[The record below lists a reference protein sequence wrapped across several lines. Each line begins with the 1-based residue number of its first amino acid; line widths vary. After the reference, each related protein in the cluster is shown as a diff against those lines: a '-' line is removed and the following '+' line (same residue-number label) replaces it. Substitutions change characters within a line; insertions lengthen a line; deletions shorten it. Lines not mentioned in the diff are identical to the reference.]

1 MLKDIT
7 LGQYFP
13 GNSFLHKLDPRM
25 KLILTV
31 FYVVALFLVPDFWGF
46 ALIGALMVLIIAFSG
61 ISLKVVLRG
70 LRPLLFIIVFT
81 AFFNLLYGGG
91 DPVFPGIAWLG
102 WLKTQGVRNALFMIL
117 RIILLILGTSYLT
130 YTTSPVMLTDA
141 MERLFRPFKVFKLP
155 VHELA
160 MMMTIALRFIPTL
173 IDETD
178 KIINAQKARG
188 ADFETGN
195 IFHRAKALIPI
206 LIPLLI
212 SAFRRAEELADAME
226 CRCYHGGEGRTR
238 FKVYSFSWRDFLAL
252 GLMLLVF
259 AVLIL
264 LIILLGVYIFNI

>member
-13 GNSFLHKLDPRM
+13 GDSFMHRLDPRM
-25 KLILTV
+25 KLLLTV
-31 FYVVALFLVPDFWGF
+31 LYVVTLFLVPRFLGF
-46 ALIGALMVLIIAFSG
+46 AVVAGLLGLVVLFSG
-61 ISLKVVLRG
+61 VSLRVAMRGLKPLMFVVL
-70 LRPLLFIIVFT
+70 FT
-81 AFFNLLYGGG
+81 AFFNVLYGGG
-91 DPVFPGIAWLG
+91 EPLFPQIAWLA
-102 WLKTQGVRNALFMIL
+102 WIKADGVRNAAFMII
-117 RIILLILGTSYLT
+117 RIVLLILGTSYLT

-141 MERLFRPFKVFKLP
+141 LERLLRPLKALRFP

-195 IFHRAKALIPI
+195 IVRRAKALIPI

-212 SAFRRAEELADAME
+212 SSFRRAEELADAME
-226 CRCYHGGEGRTR
+226 CRCYQGGEGRTR
-238 FKVYSFSWRDFLAL
+238 YKVYSFGKRDWMALSVMLA
-252 GLMLLVF
+252 GMAAIVLMM
-259 AVLIL
+259 
-264 LIILLGVYIFNI
+264 IF

>member
-13 GNSFLHKLDPRM
+13 GKSFMHSLDPRM
-25 KLILTV
+25 KLLLTV
-31 FYVVALFLVPDFWGF
+31 LYVVALFLVSDFWGF
-46 ALIGALMVLIIAFSG
+46 LIVAILIALVAAFSK
-61 ISLKVVLRG
+61 ISLRVVFRG
-70 LRPLLFIIVFT
+70 LKPLIFIIVFT
-81 AFFNLLYGGG
+81 AFFNILYGGG
-91 DPVFPGIAWLG
+91 EPVFSNIQWLS
-102 WLKTQGVRNALFMIL
+102 WIKTDGVCNAAFMII

-141 MERLFRPFKVFKLP
+141 LERLMRPLKVFRFP

-195 IFHRAKALIPI
+195 IVRRAKALIPI
-206 LIPLLI
+206 LIPLLV

-238 FKVYSFSWRDFLAL
+238 YKVYSLGYRDWVALAL
-252 GLMLLVF
+252 MIAVMVGIVLLK
-259 AVLIL
+259 
-264 LIILLGVYIFNI
+264 IF

>member
-13 GNSFLHKLDPRM
+13 GNSFMHKLDPRM
-25 KLILTV
+25 KLILTL
-31 FYVVALFLVPDFWGF
+31 FYVVALFIVPNFWGF
-46 ALIGALMVLIIAFSG
+46 AVIGALMILIIAFSG

-70 LRPLLFIIVFT
+70 LRPLMFIIVFT

-91 DPVFPGIAWLG
+91 DPVFPNVEWLG
-102 WLKTQGVRNALFMIL
+102 WLKMGGVRNALFMIL
-117 RIILLILGTSYLT
+117 RIVLLILGTSYLT

-141 MERLFRPFKVFKLP
+141 MERLFRPLKIFKLP

-195 IFHRAKALIPI
+195 IFRRAKALIPI

-238 FKVYSFSWRDFLAL
+238 YKVYSFSWRDFVAL
-252 GLMLLVF
+252 GLML
-259 AVLIL
+259 AVYAALIL
-264 LIILLGVYIFNI
+264 MMIF

>member
-7 LGQYFP
+7 LGQFFP
-13 GNSFLHKLDPRM
+13 GESFMHKLDPRM

-31 FYVVALFLVPDFWGF
+31 LYVVNLFLVPDFWGF
-46 ALIGALMVLIIAFSG
+46 LIVGALMLLVIVFSG

-70 LRPLLFIIVFT
+70 MKPILFVVVFT
-81 AFFNLLYGGG
+81 AFFNIFYGGG
-91 DPVFPGIAWLG
+91 APLFPNIGWLS
-102 WLKTQGVRNALFMIL
+102 WLKTEGVKNAAFMII
-117 RIILLILGTSYLT
+117 RIILLIMGTSYLT

-141 MERLFRPFKVFKLP
+141 IERLFSPLKVFRLP

-195 IFHRAKALIPI
+195 IVRRAKSLVPI

-226 CRCYHGGEGRTR
+226 CRCYHGGKGRTR
-238 FKVYSFSWRDFLAL
+238 YKVYHFGWRDWFALFLMVASMA
-252 GLMLLVF
+252 G
-259 AVLIL
+259 
-264 LIILLGVYIFNI
+264 IILLMIF

>member
-13 GNSFLHKLDPRM
+13 GTSFMHRLDPRM
-25 KLILTV
+25 KLLLTFV
-31 FYVVALFLVPDFWGF
+31 YVVALFVVTSFWGF
-46 ALIGALMVLIIAFSG
+46 LLLGGLIGLVMTFSN
-61 ISLKVVLRG
+61 ISVKVVVKG
-70 LRPLLFIIVFT
+70 LKPLIVIIIFT

-91 DPVFPGIAWLG
+91 PSLFPGIRWLS
-102 WLKTQGVRNALFMIL
+102 WIHADGVRTAVFMII
-117 RIILLILGTSYLT
+117 RILLLIIGTSYLT

-141 MERLFRPFKVFKLP
+141 LERIFKPLKWIKIP

-195 IFHRAKALIPI
+195 IMRRARSLVPI
-206 LIPLLI
+206 LIPLLV

-238 FKVYSFSWRDFLAL
+238 YKVYFCSWRDWVAL
-252 GLMLLVF
+252 GLLLLTV
-259 AVLIL
+259 AG
-264 LIILLGVYIFNI
+264 IILMRIYI

>member
-13 GNSFLHKLDPRM
+13 GNSFMHRLDPRI

-31 FYVVALFLVPDFWGF
+31 LYIVTLFLVSRFLGF
-46 ALIGALMVLIIAFSG
+46 AVVACLIALVVLFSG
-61 ISLKVVLRG
+61 VSLRTALRG
-70 LRPLLFIIVFT
+70 LKPLVFVIVFT
-81 AFFNLLYGGG
+81 AFFNVLYGGG
-91 DPVFPGIAWLG
+91 EPLFPNIAWLSWIKAEG
-102 WLKTQGVRNALFMIL
+102 ARNAAFMII

-141 MERLFRPFKVFKLP
+141 LERLFRPLKVFRFP

-195 IFHRAKALIPI
+195 IIRRAKALMPI

-212 SAFRRAEELADAME
+212 SSFRRAEELADAME
-226 CRCYHGGEGRTR
+226 CRCYQGGEGRTR
-238 FKVYSFSWRDFLAL
+238 YKVYAFSWRDWTALAV
-252 GLMLLVF
+252 MLLAMG
-259 AVLIL
+259 AVVLLRLI
-264 LIILLGVYIFNI
+264 

>member
-1 MLKDIT
+1 MIKDIT

-13 GNSFLHKLDPRM
+13 GESFMHKMDPRM
-25 KLILTV
+25 KLILTL
-31 FYVVALFLVPDFWGF
+31 FYVVSLFLVPDFWGF
-46 ALIGALMVLIIAFSG
+46 AIVGALMLLIIIFSG

-70 LRPLLFIIVFT
+70 LKPLMFIILFT
-81 AFFNLLYGGG
+81 AFFNVLYGGG
-91 DPVFPGIAWLG
+91 EPLFPEIG
-102 WLKTQGVRNALFMIL
+102 WLSWMKAEGVRNALFMIV

-141 MERLFRPFKVFKLP
+141 MERLLRPLKAFKLP

-195 IFHRAKALIPI
+195 IFRRAKALIPI

-238 FKVYSFSWRDFLAL
+238 YKVYSFGWRDFLAL
-252 GLMLLVF
+252 ALMVT
-259 AVLIL
+259 VLGA
-264 LIILLGVYIFNI
+264 IILLMIF

>member
-13 GNSFLHKLDPRM
+13 VKSFMHTLDPRM
-25 KLILTV
+25 KLLLTLL
-31 FYVVALFLVPDFWGF
+31 YVVALFLVSDFWGF
-46 ALIGALMVLIIAFSG
+46 LVAALLIGLVATFSK
-61 ISLKVVLRG
+61 ISFKVVFRG
-70 LRPLLFIIVFT
+70 LKPLVFIIIFT
-81 AFFNLLYGGG
+81 ALFNVLYGGG
-91 DPVFPGIAWLG
+91 EPLFPQIEWLG
-102 WLKTQGVRNALFMIL
+102 WIKADGAKNAAFMIV

-141 MERLFRPFKVFKLP
+141 LERLMRPLKIFRFP

-195 IFHRAKALIPI
+195 IIRRAKALIPI
-206 LIPLLI
+206 LIPLLV
-212 SAFRRAEELADAME
+212 SAFHRAEELADAME
-226 CRCYHGGEGRTR
+226 CRCYHGGAGRTR
-238 FKVYSFSWRDFLAL
+238 YKIYSLGWRDWVAL
-252 GLMLLVF
+252 GAMAISFAAIIMLR
-259 AVLIL
+259 I
-264 LIILLGVYIFNI
+264 Y

>member
-13 GNSFLHKLDPRM
+13 GNSFMHRLDPRM
-25 KLILTV
+25 KLLLTV
-31 FYVVALFLVPDFWGF
+31 LYVVTLFLVPRFLGF
-46 ALIGALMVLIIAFSG
+46 LVIGVLMTLVVIFSG
-61 ISLKVVLRG
+61 ISLKVVFRG
-70 LRPLLFIIVFT
+70 LKPLIFIIVFT
-81 AFFNLLYGGG
+81 AFFNILYGGG
-91 DPVFPGIAWLG
+91 EPIFPNIAWLA
-102 WLKTQGVRNALFMIL
+102 WIKTDGVRNALFMIV
-117 RIILLILGTSYLT
+117 RIVLLIMGTSYLT

-141 MERLFRPFKVFKLP
+141 MERIFRPLKVFHFP

-195 IFHRAKALIPI
+195 IIRRAKALIPI

-226 CRCYHGGEGRTR
+226 CRCYQGGEGRTR
-238 FKVYSFSWRDFLAL
+238 YKVYSFGWRDWVAL
-252 GLMLLVF
+252 GIML
-259 AVLIL
+259 AAMAA
-264 LIILLGVYIFNI
+264 IILMMIF

>member
-13 GNSFLHKLDPRM
+13 GDSFMHRLDPRM
-25 KLILTV
+25 KLLLTLL
-31 FYVVALFLVPDFWGF
+31 YVVSLFLVPDLWAF
-46 ALIGALMVLIIAFSG
+46 LIVAVVMLLVVLFSG
-61 ISLKVVLRG
+61 ISIKVALRG
-70 LRPLLFIIVFT
+70 LKPLLFIIIFT
-81 AFFNLLYGGG
+81 AFFNVLYGGG
-91 DPVFPGIAWLG
+91 DLLFPNIAWLS
-102 WLKTQGVRNALFMIL
+102 WIKTDGVRNALFMIV
-117 RIILLILGTSYLT
+117 RIVLLILGTSYLT

-141 MERLFRPFKVFKLP
+141 LERIFHPLKAIRFP

-195 IFHRAKALIPI
+195 IIRRAKSLIPI

-238 FKVYSFSWRDFLAL
+238 YKIYNFGWRDWLAL
-252 GLMLLVF
+252 GVMLTAMGGIVLM
-259 AVLIL
+259 IL
-264 LIILLGVYIFNI
+264 F

>member
-25 KLILTV
+25 KLLLTLL
-31 FYVVALFLVPDFWGF
+31 YVIALFLVPNFWGF
-46 ALIGALMVLIIAFSG
+46 AVIGALMLLIMAFSG
-61 ISLKVVLRG
+61 ISLKVVFRG
-70 LRPLLFIIVFT
+70 LRPLMFIIVFT

-91 DPVFPGIAWLG
+91 DPVFPQVEWMH
-102 WLKTQGVRNALFMIL
+102 WLKIGGVRNALFMIL
-117 RIILLILGTSYLT
+117 RIVLLILGTSYLT

-141 MERLFRPFKVFKLP
+141 MERLFRPLKVFKLP

-195 IFHRAKALIPI
+195 IFRRAKALIPI

-238 FKVYSFSWRDFLAL
+238 YKVYAFTWRDFVAL
-252 GLMLLVF
+252 GLMLAVF
-259 AVLIL
+259 TALIL
-264 LIILLGVYIFNI
+264 MMIF

>member
-13 GNSFLHKLDPRM
+13 VKSFMHALDPRM
-25 KLILTV
+25 KLLLTLL
-31 FYVVALFLVPDFWGF
+31 YVVALFLVSNFWGF
-46 ALIGALMVLIIAFSG
+46 LVAALLIVLVATFSK
-61 ISLKVVLRG
+61 ISLKVVFRG
-70 LRPLLFIIVFT
+70 LKPLVFIIIFT
-81 AFFNLLYGGG
+81 AFFNVLYGGG
-91 DPVFPGIAWLG
+91 DPLFPQIEWLRWIKADG
-102 WLKTQGVRNALFMIL
+102 AKNAAFMIV

-141 MERLFRPFKVFKLP
+141 LERLMRPLKIFRFP

-195 IFHRAKALIPI
+195 IIRRAKALIPI
-206 LIPLLI
+206 LIPLLV
-212 SAFRRAEELADAME
+212 SAFHRAEELADAME
-226 CRCYHGGEGRTR
+226 CRCYHGGDGRTR
-238 FKVYSFSWRDFLAL
+238 YKIYSLGWRDWVALMVTAAAMAGIIFLK
-252 GLMLLVF
+252 V
-259 AVLIL
+259 I
-264 LIILLGVYIFNI
+264 

>member
-13 GNSFLHKLDPRM
+13 GKSFMHRLDPRM
-25 KLILTV
+25 KLLLTLL
-31 FYVVALFLVPDFWGF
+31 YVVTLFLVPNLLGF
-46 ALIGALMVLIIAFSG
+46 LIPGAIMLMVVLFSG
-61 ISLKVVLRG
+61 ISVKVALRG
-70 LRPLLFIIVFT
+70 LRPLLFILIFT
-81 AFFNLLYGGG
+81 AFFNVLYGGG
-91 DPVFPGIAWLG
+91 ESFFPNITWLAWI
-102 WLKTQGVRNALFMIL
+102 KTDGVRNALFMIV
-117 RIILLILGTSYLT
+117 RIVLLIMGTSYLT

-141 MERLFRPFKVFKLP
+141 LERIFRPLKAIHFP

-195 IFHRAKALIPI
+195 IIRRAKALIPI

-226 CRCYHGGEGRTR
+226 CRCYHGGDGRTR
-238 FKVYSFSWRDFLAL
+238 YKVYSFGWRDWTAFGA
-252 GLMLLVF
+252 MLLAMGGV
-259 AVLIL
+259 IL
-264 LIILLGVYIFNI
+264 MMFY